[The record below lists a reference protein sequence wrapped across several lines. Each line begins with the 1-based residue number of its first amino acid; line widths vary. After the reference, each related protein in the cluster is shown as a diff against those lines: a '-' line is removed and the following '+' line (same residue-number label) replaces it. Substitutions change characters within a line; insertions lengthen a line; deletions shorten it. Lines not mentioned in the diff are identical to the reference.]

1 MALIYALS
9 ARPGLGTGLG
19 VWDLILRKLAH
30 MSEFGTLW
38 WLWWRTVPRASPW
51 PALLVAS
58 LYAIS
63 DEVHQTYVRDR
74 HGTPVDVVIDM
85 IGVAI
90 AMTIGLRAV
99 SAREVAPIPTDR
111 ESVRS

>member
-1 MALIYALS
+1 MAAIFTLS
-9 ARPGLGTGLG
+9 AQPGLSTGLGT
-19 VWDLILRKLAH
+19 WDLVLRKLAH
-30 MSEFGTLW
+30 MTEYGVLW
-38 WLWWRTVPRASPW
+38 WLCWRVTPTRSPW
-51 PALLVAS
+51 PAVLITS

-85 IGVAI
+85 VGVTLAI
-90 AMTIGLRAV
+90 IVTRRVV